1 MGHKVNPI
9 SLRLGICED
18 WQSHWFANKQNFGK
32 YLVQDAKIR
41 TFIKK
46 NYRSAAISKIEISR
60 TGDDLT
66 VMLHTARPGIVIGR
80 KGAEIDKL
88 RESLEA
94 VCGQRVSINIKEIER
109 PEVNAQLI
117 AEGVAEEIEKRA
129 SYKRSMKK
137 AAETAMQAGAEGA
150 RIRVSGRLGG
160 AEIARSEEVRMGKI
174 PLHTLR
180 LRIDYGFTEA
190 VTAYGN
196 IGIKAWT
203 FLGEPKEATEHG
215 VDAEKSQVS

>member
-9 SLRLGICED
+9 SFRLGICED

-32 YLVQDAKIR
+32 YLVQDARIR
-41 TFIKK
+41 QFIKK
-46 NYRSAAISKIEISR
+46 NYRAAAISKIEIDR
-60 TGDDLT
+60 TGEDLCVT
-66 VMLHTARPGIVIGR
+66 LHTARPGIVIGR
-80 KGAEIDKL
+80 KGAEVDKL
-88 RESLEA
+88 RDSLEG
-94 VCGQRVSINIKEIER
+94 VCGQRVSIIIKEVDR

-137 AAETAMQAGAEGA
+137 AAETAMAAGAEGA

-190 VTAYGN
+190 VTGYGN

-203 FLGEPKEATEHG
+203 YCGETKEATEHG
-215 VDAEKSQVS
+215 VDAETS